1 MEFYRA
7 NLAILVTANIY
18 LLYRQH
24 TKGRR
29 DTESQLADL
38 ENHESPHIYAVYKFE
53 KGIPEN
59 TVAAINSLLV
69 LFFGRV
75 CGGVCTTLLFSV
87 FETWMISEYH
97 ERCLPLVG
105 LRLSS
110 VFGNLTTISYMVA
123 IVSTFA
129 GDLLIQ
135 HSRTQSAP
143 FLAASVCCVGAAYL
157 IARFWNENFGAQQT
171 EGTLIEDVKKD
182 ILAMIRKPR
191 IFALGVT
198 SCFLE
203 GTVYLFLFY
212 WSEALKS
219 TRMRAGPAS
228 GDPPFML
235 VLYSFMC
242 ATMIGSLIYT
252 LLTAAQTLQGAF
264 NVIMAVTLVA
274 SCCLS
279 LGAVLQTESL
289 LFWALCLFEVCVGA
303 YLPSMAYL
311 KSEVVEDGV
320 RGRMYN
326 LLRFPINVFVLVAY
340 GLDEEGDAQ
349 RNRVFFV
356 CSGLLLVA
364 FLVARRN
371 F

>member
-1 MEFYRA
+1 MNFFLPYT
-7 NLAILVTANIY
+7 LAVA
-18 LLYRQH
+18 
-24 TKGRR
+24 
-29 DTESQLADL
+29 ADWL
-38 ENHESPHIYAVYKFE
+38 QSPHIYAVYKFE
-53 KGIPEN
+53 KDIPEN
-59 TVAAINSLLV
+59 TVAAMYAVTFASAGISASFVGSLADKFGRKRACLLYCALYFVCCLTMLSSSLLI

-75 CGGVCTTLLFSV
+75 CGGVCTAMLFSV
-87 FETWMISEYH
+87 FEAWMISEYH
-97 ERCLPLVG
+97 EKCLPLAG
-105 LRLSS
+105 LRLGS
-110 VFGNLTTISYMVA
+110 VFGNLTTISYLVA
-123 IVSTFA
+123 IVSTLV
-129 GDLLIQ
+129 GDLLIR
-135 HSRTQSAP
+135 HSGTQTAP

-157 IARFWNENFGAQQT
+157 ITRFWNENFGAQPT
-171 EGTLIEDVKKD
+171 EGTWIEDVKRD
-182 ILAMIRKPR
+182 ILAMIRRPR

-219 TRMRAGPAS
+219 TRMRTGPAS
-228 GDPPFML
+228 GEPP
-235 VLYSFMC
+235 VR
-242 ATMIGSLIYT
+242 AR
-252 LLTAAQTLQGAF
+252 TLQFHGAF
-264 NVIMAVTLVA
+264 KVVMAVTVIV

-320 RGRMYN
+320 RGRMYS
-326 LLRFPINVFVLVAY
+326 LLRFPINIFVLVAY
-340 GLDEEGDAQ
+340 ALDEEGDAQ

-364 FLVARRN
+364 FLIARRS

>member
-1 MEFYRA
+1 MFHR
-7 NLAILVTANIY
+7 ILGLSIPY
-18 LLYRQH
+18 LDYPWDSL
-24 TKGRR
+24 
-29 DTESQLADL
+29 DVSVM
-38 ENHESPHIYAVYKFE
+38 SPHIYAVYKFE

-59 TVAAINSLLV
+59 TVAAINSLLI

-123 IVSTFA
+123 IVSTLV

-135 HSRTQSAP
+135 HSGTQTAP

-157 IARFWNENFGAQQT
+157 IARFWNENFGTQQT
-171 EGTLIEDVKKD
+171 ERTWIEHVKRD

-191 IFALGVT
+191 IFALGIA

-203 GTVYLFLFY
+203 GAVYLFLFY

-219 TRMRAGPAS
+219 VRMRASPAS
-228 GDPPFML
+228 GEPPFVL
-235 VLYSFMC
+235 VLFSFMC
-242 ATMIGSLIYT
+242 ATMTGSVIYT
-252 LLTAAQTLQGAF
+252 LLTAAQTPQGTF
-264 NVIMAVTLVA
+264 NVVMAVTVVA
-274 SCCLS
+274 SCCLF

-289 LFWALCLFEVCVGA
+289 LFWAFCLFEVFVGA

-320 RGRMYN
+320 RGRMYS

-340 GLDEEGDAQ
+340 GLDEKGDAQ
-349 RNRVFFV
+349 RNRILFV

-364 FLVARRN
+364 FVVARRN